1 MADDENPK
9 HVIYGSAGMAA
20 AGMIPGS
27 ATSRAK
33 SEEQPV
39 EGAANEEDA
48 SIADE
53 SLEDTQSEAG
63 SEEFEHPV
71 PEPTEVAAPAF
82 GGKYAV
88 VIGHTGAGDFGDGL
102 DRIFQRLDGVRLAAL
117 TDCNEETYEDTATNA
132 AAPRGFSSYSAML
145 EREEN
150 ADLCCVAPSWTEQ
163 RFEMIQSAL
172 NADCHVICGLPF
184 TQTLKEAD
192 ELLKQGREKGR
203 LIAVTD
209 FFRCDPLLSRFHA
222 GSEALIGDLLE
233 MHVYGA
239 MGNQAGGED
248 MIANALPL
256 FDLVRWFGGEPEF
269 ASATVSKQGYPA
281 IPEDAH
287 ELKSRNLG
295 RLLGD
300 SIHAQF
306 LLESGVRV
314 TFTSDAQMQNIAG
327 RAGIRFVG
335 KEATMRLYTNPEIEF
350 SIQFESRPNQAER
363 SDPWTSWPAGTGR
376 ESAETETAPN
386 RDIVLDWISAIEE
399 KRDPLC
405 SAENATKALEMAH
418 AIWQSAITLK
428 RAYFPLPNRLHPLA
442 DESH

>member
-1 MADDENPK
+1 
-9 HVIYGSAGMAA
+9 
-20 AGMIPGS
+20 
-27 ATSRAK
+27 
-33 SEEQPV
+33 
-39 EGAANEEDA
+39 
-48 SIADE
+48 
-53 SLEDTQSEAG
+53 
-63 SEEFEHPV
+63 
-71 PEPTEVAAPAF
+71 
-82 GGKYAV
+82 
-88 VIGHTGAGDFGDGL
+88 
-102 DRIFQRLDGVRLAAL
+102 
-117 TDCNEETYEDTATNA
+117 
-132 AAPRGFSSYSAML
+132 
-145 EREEN
+145 
-150 ADLCCVAPSWTEQ
+150 
-163 RFEMIQSAL
+163 
-172 NADCHVICGLPF
+172 
-184 TQTLKEAD
+184 
-192 ELLKQGREKGR
+192 
-203 LIAVTD
+203 
-209 FFRCDPLLSRFHA
+209 
-222 GSEALIGDLLE
+222 
-233 MHVYGA
+233 
-239 MGNQAGGED
+239 

-287 ELKSRNLG
+287 ELKSRSLG